1 MYTTLYMAWKD
12 KKKQNEYWDKVKN
25 KYNSR
30 HRERYKKDP
39 EFRKFVLERARKW
52 REKNK
57 KRIQDNLYTP
67 KKRFEILERDK
78 FTCRYCGKKAPD
90 VVLEVDH
97 IIPVSKGGTNAK
109 TNLITSCR
117 KCNQGKGY
125 KIINTK

>member
-1 MYTTLYMAWKD
+1 MAWKD
-12 KKKQNEYWDKVKN
+12 KNKQNEYWDKVKN